1 MNADERIALIGVK
14 IERAKKHIDD
24 LYPAVQAYLATRPY
38 EISSEVYQYPRLQR
52 FYYLTEVKAIPDPIR
67 AIAGDILFNVR
78 AALDHL
84 AYSLVEIRGF
94 VDDQGAPLSEGDKR
108 DIYFPILDVETAE
121 EYIASNSRKR
131 KVKGMSQVARDAVDC
146 TKPYKGGNKTLWR
159 LHKLHNIDKHRLV
172 VAAASALHS
181 IDLEPMR
188 EFFLSV
194 HNEYFMLPNFLVDPD
209 ERTCPAK
216 VGQIV
221 FIDDINPKVDKQIQP
236 FFQVVL
242 HEPGIVECEPL
253 FETIHYMV
261 DHVEDIVRSFRP
273 LLV

>member
-1 MNADERIALIGVK
+1 MTVDERITLIGVK
-14 IERAKKHIDD
+14 IERAEKHIED

-38 EISSEVYQYPRLQR
+38 VISSQVQAHPRPHR
-52 FYYLTEVKAIPDPIR
+52 IYYLAEVKPVPDHVR

-84 AYSLVEIRGF
+84 AYQLVTVRGF
-94 VDDQGAPLSEGDKR
+94 VNDQGAPLSEGEKR

-121 EYIASNSRKR
+121 EYITAEARKR
-131 KVKGMSQVARDAVDC
+131 KVKGMSQVARDAIDR

-172 VAAASALHS
+172 VAAASAPHS
-181 IDLEPMR
+181 IDDRRLFENAR
-188 EFFLSV
+188 SGYV
-194 HNEYFMLPNFLVDPD
+194 IDPNLVLDP
-209 ERTCPAK
+209 RHLIGPAK
-216 VGQIV
+216 EGQAV
-221 FIDDINPKVDKQIQP
+221 YIDQINPKADQQIQP
-236 FFQVVL
+236 YFQVVL

-253 FETIHYMV
+253 LETIHYMV
-261 DHVEDIVRSFRP
+261 EHVKDIVSSFKP